1 MTTIV
6 ELNKTSLDED
16 EEFEFEARILN
27 MVGWLRLNMALPEKC
42 NGSFDDS
49 DIERRGGS

>member
-6 ELNKTSLDED
+6 ELNKTSLDE
-16 EEFEFEARILN
+16 EFEARILN

-42 NGSFDDS
+42 NGSFEDS
-49 DIERRGGS
+49 DIETKG